1 MRPLAALIL
10 SLLPWLPAPLAAA
23 PSPEE
28 ARAIAREATVY
39 GFPLV
44 DNYRVLHAYFV
55 DRDDPEF
62 KAPWNQL
69 HHVTRVYT
77 PDDKAIQ
84 TPNSD
89 TPYSQLGAD
98 LRREPLVLSV
108 PAVERDRY
116 YSLQFIDLYT
126 HNFAYVGSRATGNAA
141 GQFLLAGPD
150 WQGEAPAGIRQVI
163 RSETQ
168 LAFVLYRTQLKGP
181 DDLDNVKRV
190 QAGFRVQPL
199 SAYLGQPAPPPAP
212 AIEFVQPLGP
222 EESRTSL
229 GFFDTLN
236 VVLQF
241 APVHPSET
249 ALRERFARIGIRPG
263 EPFAPPPDLRPAL
276 AAGMAD
282 AWQALAT
289 FKAEQIDTGK
299 RTAADGFGTREFL
312 GNDYLTR
319 MASAAYGIYGNSR
332 EEALYP
338 AYFTDADGQP
348 LDASRHRYRL
358 RFAPDALPPVNAFWS
373 LTMYELPASLLV
385 ANPLDRY
392 LINSSMLPD
401 LRRDPDGGITLYLQ
415 HDTPGA
421 DKEANWLPAP
431 AGPFWTTLRLY
442 WPRPEALDGRWQQPP
457 LTKAE

>member
-1 MRPLAALIL
+1 MRLPAALLL
-10 SLLPWLPAPLAAA
+10 SLLPWLPVPLDAA
-23 PSPEE
+23 PNPEQ
-28 ARAIAREATVY
+28 ARTLARDAAVY

-55 DRDDPEF
+55 DRDDPEY
-62 KAPWNQL
+62 KAPWNRL
-69 HHVTRVYT
+69 NHVTRVFT
-77 PDDKAIQ
+77 PEDKAIQ

-108 PAVERDRY
+108 PAVEADRY

-126 HNFAYVGSRATGNAA
+126 YNFAYVGSRATGNAA
-141 GQFLLAGPD
+141 GHFLLAGPD
-150 WQGEAPAGIRQVI
+150 WRGEAPAGIRQVI

-181 DDLDNVKRV
+181 DDLGNVKRV
-190 QAGFRVQPL
+190 QSGFQVQPL
-199 SAYLGQPAPPPAP
+199 SAFLGEPAPPPAP
-212 AIEFVQPLGP
+212 AIAFVKPLDP
-222 EESRTSL
+222 EASRTSL
-229 GFFDTLN
+229 AFFDTLN
-236 VVLQF
+236 FVLQF

-249 ALRERFARIGIRPG
+249 ELRERFTRIGIVPG
-263 EPFAPPPDLRPAL
+263 QPFDPPSELRPAL
-276 AAGMAD
+276 SAGMAD
-282 AWQALAT
+282 AWQELAT

-299 RTAADGFGTREFL
+299 RTAADGFGTREHIA
-312 GNDYLTR
+312 NDYLAR
-319 MASAAYGIYGNSR
+319 MAAAAYGIYGNSE

-338 AYFTDADGQP
+338 TYFTDAHGQP

-358 RFAPDALPPVNAFWS
+358 RFAPDALPPANAFWS
-373 LTMYELPASLLV
+373 LTLYELPASLLV

-401 LRRDPDGGITLYLQ
+401 LQRDPAGSITLYLQ
-415 HDTPGA
+415 HDSPGA
-421 DKEANWLPAP
+421 EKEANWLPAP
-431 AGPFWTTLRLY
+431 DGPFWTILRLY
-442 WPRPEALDGRWQQPP
+442 WPKPEALDGRWRQPP